1 MEGHQHSPRRRSLF
15 GCLLA
20 GGGALMLTVATAGL
34 FAFAGGFVWFIRHV
48 PEQEGRLTQDADGIV
63 VLTGGTSR
71 IVDGVEL
78 LAAGHAKRLLITGAH
93 PTTTS
98 KEISRLM
105 PRYERWIACCVDL
118 DHSALNTFGNAAET
132 RRWLMSRSFE
142 SLIVVTSNYHMPRT
156 MAELEYQLPDVKLI
170 PHPVVSDKLRTEP
183 WWNSIATAK
192 LLLSEYVKYTVVQIR
207 VRLEPAPAPAATGV
221 VRSAHN

>member
-1 MEGHQHSPRRRSLF
+1 MDGQQRSRPRSRFARLF
-15 GCLLA
+15 AA
-20 GGGALMLTVATAGL
+20 GGSLMLTVVALGLLAFTA
-34 FAFAGGFVWFIRHV
+34 GFVWFVRHV
-48 PEQEGRLTQDADGIV
+48 PEQEGRVTQEADGIV

-71 IVDGVEL
+71 IADGVEL

-105 PRYERWIACCVDL
+105 PRYERWITCCVDL

-156 MAELEYQLPDVKLI
+156 MAELEHQLPDVKLI

-207 VRLEPAPAPAATGV
+207 VRFEPAPAATGV
-221 VRSAHN
+221 MRSAKN